1 MLLCLHEFSPTKD
14 VPEAE
19 LHVPSLVHP
28 LLAGICSVLR
38 GESAG
43 VTLFVISRGTHPLGM
58 WQLEHILATVPSKY
72 PTLVFWAE
80 EQLEQRERGVCGGVF
95 KDWKSSREGI
105 ALILEE
111 AEMGKP
117 YEISSQRTSA
127 HEKPRKV
134 CKMSQLMLDLPFPK
148 LTDLMKSQCSKQY
161 DWPSICTGNNKS
173 EKAYR
178 SVLYKNLL

>member
-72 PTLVFWAE
+72 PTLVF
-80 EQLEQRERGVCGGVF
+80 
-95 KDWKSSREGI
+95 
-105 ALILEE
+105 
-111 AEMGKP
+111 
-117 YEISSQRTSA
+117 
-127 HEKPRKV
+127 
-134 CKMSQLMLDLPFPK
+134 
-148 LTDLMKSQCSKQY
+148 
-161 DWPSICTGNNKS
+161 
-173 EKAYR
+173 
-178 SVLYKNLL
+178 